1 MKFSIKNY
9 WHPTP
14 TAIRKLADFV
24 FGLTIVISGIVAG
37 ADKDII
43 PSDQKVQLMFY
54 ITSSGAVLKYIS
66 NFFKENGQGTEESG
80 N

>member
-1 MKFSIKNY
+1 MKFSLKGY
-9 WHPTP
+9 WQPTP
-14 TAIRKLADFV
+14 TNVRKAADFI
-24 FGLTIVISGIVAG
+24 FGLTIVVSGIVAG